1 MDARSPGHSRESGNP
16 LPGDRFR
23 GHDGGAGMTTMEDR
37 ALRLVVTPAEAGVHD
52 VLPIPAQ
59 GRSHPAYAGLT

>member
-1 MDARSPGHSRESGNP
+1 MDARWSLPPGFPLSRERQG
-16 LPGDRFR
+16 G
-23 GHDGGAGMTTMEDR
+23 GHDGGPGMTTMVAR

-52 VLPIPAQ
+52 VLSFPAQ